1 MQVVTI
7 EKLAEIL
14 EVTPNTIKNWESSIG
29 LNIKKADSEDS
40 YSEDIVKLFKKIKS
54 LVLNGY
60 NFAEISDFLSIE
72 ISICNEVI
80 PEYSEAKGN
89 AVEAEVIKDNYTA
102 QFDSSNAGIHNNFR
116 STFNQV
122 PHTSMNQ
129 SEIFS
134 LFETLLKELKQ
145 YTDRTIEAEKK
156 IYLLVDQES
165 RFKKEYYEVSSEIKQ
180 LKVQLEEKE
189 KKIKE
194 FEEQKKRMNLMEVQL
209 KLLQLEQSKKK
220 PWELW
225 K

>member
-60 NFAEISDFLSIE
+60 NFAEISNFLSIE

-80 PEYSEAKGN
+80 PEYSEITEN
-89 AVEAEVIKDNYTA
+89 VTETQIVKDKYTA
-102 QFDSSNAGIHNNFR
+102 QFDSSNAGIHSKFR
-116 STFNQV
+116 NTFEQV

-129 SEIFS
+129 SEILL

-156 IYLLVDQES
+156 IYLLVDQEN
-165 RFKKEYYEVSSEIKQ
+165 RFKKEYYEVSSEMKQ
-180 LKVQLEEKE
+180 LKVQIEEKE